1 MVGVSRIFAWYRDG
15 MVDADDEIMVAHA
28 PREEGYRVLSEALV
42 NVRATLER
50 AVSAWLLSEA
60 EANALLQVAR
70 VLYYPGRTYASLLET
85 ARAMRAVAHDTL
97 ARLEEWLSGWNV
109 RVDQKKIDAEAM
121 VRRIASLAHDERC
134 DGSALEFERTA
145 GWDALVQ
152 QVES

>member
-1 MVGVSRIFAWYRDG
+1 
-15 MVDADDEIMVAHA
+15 
-28 PREEGYRVLSEALV
+28 
-42 NVRATLER
+42 
-50 AVSAWLLSEA
+50 
-60 EANALLQVAR
+60 
-70 VLYYPGRTYASLLET
+70 
-85 ARAMRAVAHDTL
+85 MRAVAHDTL

-152 QVES
+152 QVEI